1 MIDKRENELLRSLV
15 GKRQC
20 HIFLKNIISKQE
32 NSDDE
37 ISDDENSDNR

>member
-1 MIDKRENELLRSLV
+1 MIDKRQNERLRSLV
-15 GKRQC
+15 GKLQC
-20 HIFLKNIISKQE
+20 HIFLKNVISKEE